1 MYSIPKM
8 TNKEVLKW
16 CEYHLIG
23 LKMVDSEFIITYCD
37 GRVRPHTLQYAKAK
51 SLKKVVELANFM
63 MGRDNN
69 E

>member
-23 LKMVDSEFIITYCD
+23 LKMSDSKFIITYCD
-37 GRVRPHTLQYAKAK
+37 GSLPHTQQYMTAK
-51 SLKKVVELANFM
+51 SLKKAVELSNYLM
-63 MGRDNN
+63 ERNN
-69 E
+69 HE